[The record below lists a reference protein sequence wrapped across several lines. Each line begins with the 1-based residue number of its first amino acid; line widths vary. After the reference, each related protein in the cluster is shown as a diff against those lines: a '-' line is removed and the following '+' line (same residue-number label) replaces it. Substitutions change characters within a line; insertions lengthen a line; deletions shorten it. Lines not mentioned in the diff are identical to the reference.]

1 MSVEKNDLHTSIKVN
16 VYSLIIFVG
25 LHAKCKIVIFLL
37 FSCISDTF
45 ISSLQ
50 LSFLQIYCPLSCPP
64 WFLQKQRTEASY
76 DMWDQF
82 VHTEE
87 FAKLIVQILSVSMLH
102 A

>member
-1 MSVEKNDLHTSIKVN
+1 
-16 VYSLIIFVG
+16 
-25 LHAKCKIVIFLL
+25 
-37 FSCISDTF
+37 
-45 ISSLQ
+45 